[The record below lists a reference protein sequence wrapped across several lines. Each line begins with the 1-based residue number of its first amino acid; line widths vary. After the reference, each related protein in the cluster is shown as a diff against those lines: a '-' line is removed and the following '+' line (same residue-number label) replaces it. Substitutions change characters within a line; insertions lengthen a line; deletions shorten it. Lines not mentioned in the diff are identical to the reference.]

1 MSDPFQA
8 AANAAN
14 AVGVGG
20 VGGVGG
26 GELPERYKHVVSQE
40 DYAKMVARLKVD
52 SVRRHLESRLLNA
65 EKKRN
70 HVTECPVV
78 YDTNVPG
85 LLVGS
90 PGDRSLVP

>member
-1 MSDPFQA
+1 MANVLQL

-14 AVGVGG
+14 AANAADVD
-20 VGGVGG
+20 G

-40 DYAKMVARLKVD
+40 NYAKMVARLNVD
-52 SVRRHLESRLLNA
+52 WVHPHLESRLRNA

-85 LLVGS
+85 VYVGS
-90 PGDRSLVP
+90 PDDRSLVP